1 MVMPK
6 LLIAGLALAAAG
18 MLIACRPVVSTA
30 PIGTT
35 VGMNADPRLLG
46 IWVDAQSGD
55 NSYFANTPDGDGAI
69 RSAMCDEP
77 TAQGCDKYDYFRIH
91 TARPGAYNYID
102 AAGTD
107 AKGRPLAHSEVP
119 GHVPLAY
126 AFDAKG
132 QLVLY
137 LMASQPARDAVRAGK
152 IAGVVTKD
160 RSKIEDVTLTAPAAQ
175 LDAFLATPEG
185 HALFTASKPLVLKK
199 QGSLRSGNAP
209 AN

>member
-1 MVMPK
+1 MPK

-18 MLIACRPVVSTA
+18 MLIACRPAVSTA

-35 VGMNADPRLLG
+35 VGVADDSRLLG
-46 IWVDAQSGD
+46 IWIDAQSGD
-55 NSYFANTPDGDGAI
+55 DSYFVNTAQKDGSI
-69 RSAMCDEP
+69 RSALCDEP
-77 TAQGCDKYDYFRIH
+77 TAQGCDKYDYFRIY
-91 TARPGAYNYID
+91 TARLGAYNYID
-102 AAGTD
+102 AVGTD

-185 HALFTASKPLVLKK
+185 HALFTAPKPLVLKK
-199 QGSLRSGNAP
+199 QAPLRSGNAP